1 MEVSTFAASEYHGG
15 KLKMQ
20 MKERVK
26 SKKKF
31 KLTPYLFIAPHL
43 IVFTI
48 FFLIPMIYGIYAS
61 FTKWNLFTNPI
72 FTGLENYKTIL
83 LNTESTFY
91 RQFWNGLKNTITF
104 VIICVPFQV
113 LIPLSIALLL
123 DKRPKGRN
131 IFQGILYMP
140 TLFSITSVT
149 LTWLFIFNRS
159 LGLFNNL
166 FGTDINW
173 YGQQPYAW
181 MTIVITTLW
190 WGIGGNLIIYVAA
203 LSGIDRSVLEAAD
216 LDGAKGFK
224 RFKYITVPTIQFPLA
239 YTIIVSII
247 AQFNIYGQPLMITGG
262 GPSES
267 TSVLLMYIR
276 NLAFGTG
283 NSVAGMASA
292 MSTCLGLIIG
302 IISVGQLILLRKQPD

>member
-1 MEVSTFAASEYHGG
+1 
-15 KLKMQ
+15 MQ

-26 SKKKF
+26 KKKKF
-31 KLTPYLFIAPHL
+31 KLTPYLFITPHIIL
-43 IVFTI
+43 FTI
-48 FFLIPMIYGIYAS
+48 FFLIPMFYGIYAS
-61 FTKWNLFTNPI
+61 FTKWNLFSNPI
-72 FTGLENYKTIL
+72 FIGLENYKTIL

-224 RFKYITVPTIQFPLA
+224 RFMYITAPTIRFPLA

-292 MSTCLGLIIG
+292 MATCLGLIIG
-302 IISVGQLILLRKQPD
+302 VISVGQLILLRKQPD

>member
-1 MEVSTFAASEYHGG
+1 
-15 KLKMQ
+15 
-20 MKERVK
+20 
-26 SKKKF
+26 
-31 KLTPYLFIAPHL
+31 IAPHV
-43 IVFTI
+43 IIFTL
-48 FFLIPMIYGIYAS
+48 FFLVPMFYGIYAS
-61 FTKWNLFTNPI
+61 FTKWNLFTDPKFI
-72 FTGLENYKTIL
+72 GLDNYKTII

-91 RQFWNGLKNTITF
+91 RQFWNGLKNTIIF

-113 LIPLSIALLL
+113 SLPLAIALLL

-173 YGQQPYAW
+173 YGEQPYAW
-181 MTIVITTLW
+181 MTIVITTIW

-203 LSGIDRSVLEAAD
+203 LSGIDKSVLEAAD

-224 RFKYITVPTIQFPLA
+224 RFWNITVPTIRFPLA

-247 AQFNIYGQPLMITGG
+247 AQFNIYGQPLIITGG
-262 GPSES
+262 GPNES
-267 TSVLLMYIR
+267 TYVLLMYIR

-292 MSTCLGLIIG
+292 MAACLGLIIG
-302 IISVGQLILLRKQPD
+302 VISIGQLILLRKRSD

>member
-1 MEVSTFAASEYHGG
+1 MQGQGNVAAVR
-15 KLKMQ
+15 K
-20 MKERVK
+20 
-26 SKKKF
+26 KKKF
-31 KLTPYLFIAPHL
+31 SITPYLFIAPHVL
-43 IVFTI
+43 IFCI
-48 FFLIPMIYGIYAS
+48 FFLIPMVYGIYAS
-61 FTKWNLFTNPI
+61 FTKWNLFSDPNWI
-72 FTGLENYKTIL
+72 GLENYKTIL
-83 LNTESTFY
+83 FNTESTFY
-91 RQFWNGLKNTITF
+91 RQFWNGLKNTVIF
-104 VIICVPFQV
+104 VIICVPFQIIV
-113 LIPLSIALLL
+113 PLSIALLL

-131 IFQGILYMP
+131 IFQGIFYMP

-181 MTIVITTLW
+181 MTIVITTIW

-203 LSGIDRSVLEAAD
+203 LSGIDKSVLEAAE
-216 LDGAKGFK
+216 LDGAKGMKKFWH
-224 RFKYITVPTIQFPLA
+224 ITVPSIQFPLT
-239 YTIIVSII
+239 YTIVVSII
-247 AQFNIYGQPLMITGG
+247 AQFNIYGQPLILTAG
-262 GPSES
+262 GPNES
-267 TSVLLMYIR
+267 TYVLLMYVR

-302 IISVGQLILLRKQPD
+302 IVSVWQLILMRKQEE

>member
-1 MEVSTFAASEYHGG
+1 MF
-15 KLKMQ
+15 
-20 MKERVK
+20 
-26 SKKKF
+26 
-31 KLTPYLFIAPHL
+31 
-43 IVFTI
+43 
-48 FFLIPMIYGIYAS
+48 YGIYAS
-61 FTKWNLFTNPI
+61 FTKWNLFTDPKFI
-72 FTGLENYKTIL
+72 GLDNYKTIL

-91 RQFWNGLKNTITF
+91 RQFWNGLKNTIIF
-104 VIICVPFQV
+104 VIFCVPFQV
-113 LIPLSIALLL
+113 SLPLAIALLL

-131 IFQGILYMP
+131 FFQGILYMP

-181 MTIVITTLW
+181 MTIVITTIW

-203 LSGIDRSVLEAAD
+203 LSGIDKSVLEAAD

-224 RFKYITVPTIQFPLA
+224 RFWNITVPTIRFPLA

-247 AQFNIYGQPLMITGG
+247 AQFNIYGQPLIITGG
-262 GPSES
+262 GPNES
-267 TSVLLMYIR
+267 TYVLLMYIR

-292 MSTCLGLIIG
+292 MAACLGLIIG
-302 IISVGQLILLRKQPD
+302 VISIGQLILLRKRGD

>member
-1 MEVSTFAASEYHGG
+1 MLVLVSNRMEEGIVQKGYR
-15 KLKMQ
+15 M
-20 MKERVK
+20 K

-31 KLTPYLFIAPHL
+31 SITPYLFIAPHIIL
-43 IVFTI
+43 FII
-48 FFLIPMIYGIYAS
+48 FFVIPMFYGIYAS
-61 FTKWNLFTNPI
+61 FTKWNLFTDPEFI
-72 FTGLENYKTIL
+72 GLDNYKTIL
-83 LNTESTFY
+83 FNKESTFY

-104 VIICVPFQV
+104 VIICVPFQII
-113 LIPLSIALLL
+113 IPLFIALLL
-123 DKRPKGRN
+123 DKKPKGRN

-173 YGQQPYAW
+173 YGEQPYAW

-203 LSGIDRSVLEAAD
+203 LSGIDKSVLEAAN

-224 RFKYITVPTIQFPLA
+224 RFWYITVPAIKFPLT
-239 YTIIVSII
+239 YTIIVSVI
-247 AQFNIYGQPLMITGG
+247 AQFNIYGQPLIITGG
-262 GPSES
+262 GPNES
-267 TSVLLMYIR
+267 TFVLLMYIR

-283 NSVAGMASA
+283 NSIAGMASSMA
-292 MSTCLGLIIG
+292 TCLGLIIG
-302 IISVGQLILLRKQPD
+302 IISVGQLVLLRRRSE

>member
-1 MEVSTFAASEYHGG
+1 MHEKV
-15 KLKMQ
+15 
-20 MKERVK
+20 RVK
-26 SKKKF
+26 SNKKF
-31 KLTPYLFIAPHL
+31 SFTPYFFIAPHIL
-43 IVFTI
+43 LFLI
-48 FFLIPMIYGIYAS
+48 FFLIPMVYGIYAS
-61 FTKWNLFTNPI
+61 FTKWNLFTDPQVI
-72 FTGLENYKTIL
+72 GLDNYKTIL
-83 LNTESTFY
+83 LNKESTFY

-104 VIICVPFQV
+104 VMICVPFQI

-123 DKRPKGRN
+123 DKRPRGRN
-131 IFQGILYMP
+131 FFQGILYMP

-173 YGQQPYAW
+173 YGEQPFAW
-181 MTIVITTLW
+181 MTIVVTTLW

-203 LSGIDRSVLEAAD
+203 LSAIDKSVLEAAN
-216 LDGAKGFK
+216 LDGARGLK
-224 RFKYITVPTIQFPLA
+224 RFWYITVPSIRFPLV

-247 AQFNIYGQPLMITGG
+247 AQYNIYGQPLIITGG
-262 GPSES
+262 GPNES
-267 TSVLLMYIR
+267 TFVLLMYIR

-292 MSTCLGLIIG
+292 MATCLGLIIG
-302 IISVGQLILLRKQPD
+302 IVSIGQLILMRKQSD